1 MDVDQA
7 GSPEVGAEREF
18 EPQGPRPI
26 KKLSN
31 DVINQI
37 AAAEVGD
44 SSLSTTAQLEQEE
57 NAPGFFL
64 GANIS
69 QVNVM

>member
-1 MDVDQA
+1 MDVD
-7 GSPEVGAEREF
+7 PLDTPVAEAEY

-37 AAAEVGD
+37 AAAEVCRIYSFLTIRLLDRPDRRSYCFSLIMHDQAD
-44 SSLSTTAQLEQEE
+44 S
-57 NAPGFFL
+57 
-64 GANIS
+64 
-69 QVNVM
+69 

>member
-1 MDVDQA
+1 MQGVD
-7 GSPEVGAEREF
+7 ETEAEQTF

-37 AAAEVGD
+37 AAAEVGLTIQ
-44 SSLSTTAQLEQEE
+44 LSGYL
-57 NAPGFFL
+57 
-64 GANIS
+64 
-69 QVNVM
+69 